1 MEEVEDKMTS
11 PNKLLTA
18 GLILGATMILVGAI
32 TYDPEV
38 EVFPGRTMSRSQAEK
53 TLAVL
58 KDPATTPIAPGH
70 RDQLSSHC
78 PAIVEPSTS
87 TKSFVPLQL
96 ALAPVRSRHRGR
108 GLDTRR
114 GGTSPSEISSARRMP
129 RRPAVWP
136 FGVASAGEGGRPP
149 IG

>member
-53 TLAVL
+53 TLAVW
-58 KDPATTPIAPGH
+58 DAPG
-70 RDQLSSHC
+70 
-78 PAIVEPSTS
+78 
-87 TKSFVPLQL
+87 
-96 ALAPVRSRHRGR
+96 RGR
-108 GLDTRR
+108 EAKWINPDPK
-114 GGTSPSEISSARRMP
+114 PS
-129 RRPAVWP
+129 
-136 FGVASAGEGGRPP
+136 GEQPLSGDP
-149 IG
+149 